1 MKLHTLKE
9 MKVNRQIMHYKILEF
24 KKYYK
29 QFISLLVGVPSY
41 EKYIEHMKTHHP
53 DQPIQSRKEFFC
65 EAQEA
70 RYNSKGGKVTR
81 CC

>member
-1 MKLHTLKE
+1 MKHRMSLVMTEESDIMLK
-9 MKVNRQIMHYKILEF
+9 KIQNILG
-24 KKYYK
+24 YRR

-41 EKYIEHMKTHHP
+41 ETYVEHMKTHHP
-53 DQPIQSRKEFFC
+53 GDPMKSRKDFFC

-70 RYNSKGGKVTR
+70 RYNAKGGKVSR